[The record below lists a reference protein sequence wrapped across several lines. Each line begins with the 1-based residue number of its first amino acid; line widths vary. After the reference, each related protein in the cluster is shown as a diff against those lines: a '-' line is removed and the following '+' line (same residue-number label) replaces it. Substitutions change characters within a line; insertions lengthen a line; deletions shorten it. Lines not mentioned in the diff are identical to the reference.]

1 MVLPIAQVSG
11 PDLDCDEDW
20 NVPELLRLTTSCLYV
35 MDTVQGGSQ
44 LRSWNLLDHAEDGTL
59 AIYPTKMM
67 RIPQSR

>member
-20 NVPELLRLTTSCLYV
+20 NVPELLRLTTSCLYG

-44 LRSWNLLDHAEDGTL
+44 L
-59 AIYPTKMM
+59 
-67 RIPQSR
+67 